1 MRNYGVLAFG
11 LSVCVHVFILT
22 GISVPWLA
30 KRTAAKPFE
39 KTKELEILPREI
51 EKINKDQMEE
61 IEQVKP
67 PPPCV
72 DNLVQKILV
81 DDAKAVSFDKPDVI
95 VDQTKEIILSDI
107 PQDKELKK
115 IPAYMDYYRLVRE
128 RIRKNA
134 YRYYT
139 ANIKGEVL
147 LTFVVLKDGTL
158 LRSYLNQGSVSNLML
173 RKIGIK
179 SVKEAS
185 PFPPFPEE
193 LKDYASLQFNISI
206 YFKNN

>member
-11 LSVCVHVFILT
+11 VSICIHIVILT
-22 GISVPWLA
+22 GISVPWIVKKTTLE
-30 KRTAAKPFE
+30 PIE
-39 KTKELEILPREI
+39 KTKELEILPQEI
-51 EKINKDQMEE
+51 EKIKKEQIEE

-72 DNLVQKILV
+72 DNLVQKIV
-81 DDAKAVSFDKPDVI
+81 IDETKDVSFDKPDVV
-95 VDQTKEIILSDI
+95 VDKTKEIILSDI

-147 LTFVVLKDGTL
+147 LTFVVSQDGHL
-158 LRSYLNQGSVSNLML
+158 QRSYLNQGSVNNLML

-179 SVKEAS
+179 SIKQSA

-193 LKDYASLQFNISI
+193 LKDYANLQFNISI